1 MSPTINLDISEQDV
15 CAFKSYSFACFYLKR
30 YLFQHTFQCF
40 SILPI
45 LHIKNICSPYLSITF
60 PPPILVLYITGDMW
74 CIIHST
80 VLREEMV
87 VGFIYHLPCHL
98 QRLEWR
104 SEAIFELMRVEKWW
118 RIQTEPPYVISGVGM
133 SGLPWQRLYCGPN
146 IPTLGRCYSL
156 WQLVVYNPWLSV
168 WGQGFWASLPNSP
181 SPFHV
186 PSWHCFLCFSPLIIF
201 SLPYYLRFYPFPW
214 LFLPLTPTLHPTPT
228 LSAFLPFFS
237 LCFSILGAQRLQAWA

>member
-1 MSPTINLDISEQDV
+1 MSPTINLDIYEQDV

-118 RIQTEPPYVISGVGM
+118 RKDPDGTTLCDQWSWNEWSSLTETLLWS
-133 SGLPWQRLYCGPN
+133 QHPN
-146 IPTLGRCYSL
+146 TGKML
-156 WQLVVYNPWLSV
+156 
-168 WGQGFWASLPNSP
+168 
-181 SPFHV
+181 
-186 PSWHCFLCFSPLIIF
+186 F
-201 SLPYYLRFYPFPW
+201 SL
-214 LFLPLTPTLHPTPT
+214 T
-228 LSAFLPFFS
+228 ACS
-237 LCFSILGAQRLQAWA
+237 L